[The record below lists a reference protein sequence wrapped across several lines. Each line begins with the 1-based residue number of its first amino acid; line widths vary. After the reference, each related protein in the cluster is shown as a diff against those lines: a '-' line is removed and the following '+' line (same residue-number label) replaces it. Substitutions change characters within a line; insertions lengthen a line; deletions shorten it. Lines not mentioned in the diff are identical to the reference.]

1 MGMLLKPFL
10 NSFVFIWNILTLF
23 CLFFVLCYLLK
34 YFFELRYMDLIN
46 FVGLTTLN
54 WESFFVGL
62 IQVYYYFIQKKPFY
76 NGSRTEWSWNRSLI
90 IRVRTK
96 WDNCTA
102 GVLFVIITSMIRGRF
117 GRNEVLLPINHKNC
131 NFCEIKIS
139 YLTGDLKPNLT

>member
-10 NSFVFIWNILTLF
+10 NSFVFIWNILTFLS
-23 CLFFVLCYLLK
+23 FFVLCYLLK

-46 FVGLTTLN
+46 FVGLTSWN

-62 IQVYYYFIQKKPFY
+62 IQVYYYFIYKKLFY

-102 GVLFVIITSMIRGRF
+102 GVWFVIITSMIRGRF
-117 GRNEVLLPINHKNC
+117 GRNEVLLQINHKNC